1 MKRYTVI
8 LTICAI
14 VVCVALL
21 VGIISTNQRDTT
33 TVETS
38 EVVMDTTPADIN
50 NVSDSDNYYGWTVEE
65 INSLIYNYA
74 IMFGEN
80 VEDVAFKDM
89 YMEDGNYYVVFTGVQ
104 KPEYT
109 IILDSDRY
117 LIRVES

>member
-50 NVSDSDNYYGWTVEE
+50 NVSDFDNYYGWTVEE

>member
-1 MKRYTVI
+1 MKRHTVI

-21 VGIISTNQRDTT
+21 VGIISTNLRDTT

-50 NVSDSDNYYGWTVEE
+50 NVSDSDDYYGWTVEE